1 MIGLDTNVLVRF
13 LVHDDPVQFARA
25 QSLIR
30 REVAHR
36 RPVFVSLLVLMETE
50 WVLRS
55 RYSYAKDR
63 IAESFSGLLDS
74 AEVRFEDED
83 FVERAL
89 FVWRDSRAEFADCLI
104 AARHLALGCRA
115 TASFDAKAMDLPGFV
130 PA

>member
-50 WVLRS
+50 WVLGS

-74 AEVRFEDED
+74 ADVRFEDED
-83 FVERAL
+83 SVERAL
-89 FVWRDSRAEFADCLI
+89 FVWRDSRAGFACLI
-104 AARHLALGCRA
+104 ATRHRALGCRA